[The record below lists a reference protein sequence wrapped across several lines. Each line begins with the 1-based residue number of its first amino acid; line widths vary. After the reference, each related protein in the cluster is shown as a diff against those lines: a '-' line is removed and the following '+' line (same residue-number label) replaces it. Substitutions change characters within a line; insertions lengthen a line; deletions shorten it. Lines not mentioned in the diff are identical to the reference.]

1 MVDIV
6 VGAIPPVQNNQG
18 KNEQQRR
25 PPGKK
30 GVREKRKGKVD
41 RRRSVRDGIVVTL
54 SDRVE
59 RRQQPDRRKEP
70 A

>member
-6 VGAIPPVQNNQG
+6 VGGIPPIQTNQG
-18 KNEQQRR
+18 KGDHPGREPAKKKERR
-25 PPGKK
+25 RNPI
-30 GVREKRKGKVD
+30 D

-59 RRQQPDRRKEP
+59 RRRQPDRRKGG